1 MKVRNLKRTRR
12 SPIDSKID
20 GNEAARLL
28 FVSCSHFDA
37 LVRSGKVVPARCA
50 STGPHKLFSKAELL
64 SYKKKQRKRQRKGL
78 KMMVAA
84 AERIGLYDAEIAD
97 LQTRETG
104 APSD

>member
-20 GNEAARLL
+20 RNEAARLL
-28 FVSCSHFDA
+28 FVSRSHFDA

-84 AERIGLYDAEIAD
+84 AERMGLYDAELDRLRISA
-97 LQTRETG
+97 TG
-104 APSD
+104 AFSE

>member
-12 SPIDSKID
+12 PHVDSKID

-28 FVSCSHFDA
+28 FVSRSHFDA